1 MKNQEK
7 NSREDNFSSRLSLA
21 ISSSGL
27 KQKELAKMV
36 GVAEITISRYKNGTQ
51 TPNNATLN
59 MLASVLNVSPAWLS
73 CGEEAAQSGNIVAPT
88 TKSALS
94 DNIDWKQRALNAEE
108 RLARL
113 ENILNELFA
122 FARIGQLSYSSTI
135 KEDTSTSRNNGLSQL
150 L

>member
-1 MKNQEK
+1 MKNQDK
-7 NSREDNFSSRLSLA
+7 NSRLDNFSFRLSHA

-36 GVAEITISRYKNGTQ
+36 GVAEITLSRYKSGAQ

-73 CGEEAAQSGNIVAPT
+73 TGEEPVQQKNIVAST
-88 TKSALS
+88 TNNTPA

-113 ENILNELFA
+113 ENILKELFA
-122 FARIGQLSYSSTI
+122 FARIGQ
-135 KEDTSTSRNNGLSQL
+135 
-150 L
+150 

>member
-1 MKNQEK
+1 MKNQDK
-7 NSREDNFSSRLSLA
+7 NSRVDNFSSRLSRA
-21 ISSSGL
+21 ISASGL

-36 GVAEITISRYKNGTQ
+36 GVAEITLSRYKSGAQ

-73 CGEEAAQSGNIVAPT
+73 TGEEPAQQENIVAST
-88 TKSALS
+88 TFTTPA

-113 ENILNELFA
+113 ENILKELFA
-122 FARIGQLSYSSTI
+122 FARIGQ
-135 KEDTSTSRNNGLSQL
+135 
-150 L
+150 

>member
-7 NSREDNFSSRLSLA
+7 NSLLDNFSSRLTWA

-27 KQKELAKMV
+27 KQKELAKIV
-36 GVAEITISRYKNGTQ
+36 GVAEITISRYKSGVQ

-59 MLASVLNVSPAWLS
+59 MLASVLNVSPEWLS
-73 CGEEAAQSGNIVAPT
+73 TGKASMQPENIVATTTIDTPT
-88 TKSALS
+88 

-113 ENILNELFA
+113 ENILKELFA
-122 FARIGQLSYSSTI
+122 FARIGQ
-135 KEDTSTSRNNGLSQL
+135 
-150 L
+150 